1 MKAIDTFLDW
11 LGHRLAGQLTSETP
25 GAEPFVP
32 SAPDAL
38 HRALRPAD
46 VLLVAGSSRLSGT
59 IKYLTQSHWS
69 HAALFVGETQDLP
82 GDGDGQHVLV
92 EVDVGVGCISAPL
105 SKYIRNHTRI
115 CRPVNLTEADRRTVV
130 RYMISHLG
138 TKYDMRNVF
147 DLARYLIPMPPIPG
161 HLRRRMI
168 ALGSGDPTRSICS
181 TLIAEAFEH
190 IQYPILPDVEKVAAA
205 QGISQFNSEEILH
218 IRHHSL
224 YTPADFDLSPFFK
237 IVKPTIEEGFNY
249 KGLAWATERADL
261 VRESA
266 ESQERS

>member
-11 LGHRLAGQLTSETP
+11 LGRRLAGQLTAEMP
-25 GAEPFVP
+25 GTEPFVP

-38 HRALRPAD
+38 RRVLRPAD

-69 HAALFVGETQDLP
+69 HAALYVGETPDLP
-82 GDGDGQHVLV
+82 GDGNGRHVLV

-105 SKYIRNHTRI
+105 SKYVRCHTRI

-147 DLARYLIPMPPIPG
+147 DLVRYLVPTPPIPRRF
-161 HLRRRMI
+161 RRRMI

-181 TLIAEAFEH
+181 TLIAEAFER
-190 IQYPILPDVEKVAAA
+190 IQYPILPDVEQVAVK
-205 QGISQFNSEEILH
+205 QGMSEFSCEEILH

-224 YTPADFDLSPFFK
+224 YTPADFDLSPYFK

-249 KGLAWATERADL
+249 KGLAWSTEHAGLARASG
-261 VRESA
+261 ES
-266 ESQERS
+266 